1 MEHGDG
7 ETAAF
12 TSPED
17 IKTQMK
23 VAITNFQASLPK
35 KSRFLNIHRNRLLL
49 G

>member
-7 ETAAF
+7 ETVAF

-23 VAITNFQASLPK
+23 VAITNFQASSPE
-35 KSRFLNIHRNRLLL
+35 SQNF
-49 G
+49 